1 MVQLMAVSRVL
12 SFNGFVTSN
21 VSHTF
26 QDSADQLSILQASQL
41 LTEMQATI
49 SFLAR
54 GRARTEWSAVQ
65 AEAWQCIQV

>member
-26 QDSADQLSILQASQL
+26 QDSADQLSIL
-41 LTEMQATI
+41 
-49 SFLAR
+49 
-54 GRARTEWSAVQ
+54 
-65 AEAWQCIQV
+65 